1 MSGRRSDLLSVSCPP
16 IDVACWI
23 PRPGSSPCRQPK
35 HIFRGYEHREMDYP
49 LRPEKHEAD
58 HHRRKLNR
66 MSTLLAKNAEVLV
79 TMDSQR
85 REVKNAGLYAE
96 DGFIKHIGPN
106 GELPATADTVMDLS
120 GQIVLPGFV
129 NTHHHLN
136 QTLTRNLVAAQ
147 NNNLFP
153 WLQAQ
158 YRIWARTTEEAS
170 RASTLIGLAE
180 LALSG
185 CTTVFDHT
193 YVFKNGN
200 NLDCQIQAAKDLGV
214 RFHASRG
221 SMSLGQSQGGLPP
234 DDCVEDEAFI
244 LKDSDRVIRAYHDAS
259 PGSMTQIALAPCS
272 PFSVTISLL
281 RDSAA
286 LARQYKVKLHTHLCE
301 TRDEERYTLERYRL
315 RPVDWME
322 THGWLGD
329 DVWFAHAIHVD
340 DDEIKKF
347 AQTGCGAAH
356 CPCSNMRLGSGI
368 APIKKYLAAGVKVG
382 LGVDGSASND
392 ASNILL
398 EARQAMLLARL
409 QMGLLPPEGPRK
421 YMFLSQSH
429 SVRAD
434 EWMTAREA
442 LEIATLGGARVLGR
456 FDIGSLEPGKCAD
469 FFSLDLHTIGYAGA
483 LHDPVAATLFCAPQS
498 AKFTVINGKVIVRD
512 GEVVTMDLKPII
524 ETHNRCAFEMAN
536 ALEI

>member
-1 MSGRRSDLLSVSCPP
+1 
-16 IDVACWI
+16 
-23 PRPGSSPCRQPK
+23 
-35 HIFRGYEHREMDYP
+35 
-49 LRPEKHEAD
+49 
-58 HHRRKLNR
+58 

-79 TMDSQR
+79 TMDGQR
-85 REVKNAGLYAE
+85 RELKNAGIYVE
-96 DGFIKHIGPN
+96 EGFIKQIGLN
-106 GELPATADTVMDLS
+106 GELPATADVVLDLS

-136 QTLTRNLVAAQ
+136 QTLTRNLPAAQ

-153 WLQAQ
+153 WLHAQ

-200 NLDCQIQAAKDLGV
+200 NVDCQVQAAKDMGV

-234 DDCVEDEAFI
+234 DDCVEDEPFI
-244 LKDSDRVIRAYHDAS
+244 LRDSERVIKAYHDTS
-259 PGSMTQIALAPCS
+259 PGAMTQIALAPCS

-301 TRDEERYTLERYRL
+301 TRDEERYTLERHQL

-322 THGWLGD
+322 THGWLGE

-347 AQTGCGAAH
+347 AETGCGVAH

-421 YMFLSQSH
+421 HFLLSQSH
-429 SVRAD
+429 PVRAH

-442 LEIATLGGARVLGR
+442 LEVATLGGAQVLGR
-456 FDIGSLEPGKCAD
+456 SDIGSLEPGKCAD

-498 AKFTVINGKVIVRD
+498 AKFTVINGKVVVRD
-512 GEVVTMDLKPII
+512 GEVVTLEMKTVV

-536 ALEI
+536 ACGI

>member
-1 MSGRRSDLLSVSCPP
+1 MP
-16 IDVACWI
+16 
-23 PRPGSSPCRQPK
+23 
-35 HIFRGYEHREMDYP
+35 
-49 LRPEKHEAD
+49 
-58 HHRRKLNR
+58 
-66 MSTLLAKNAEVLV
+66 TLLAKNVEVLV
-79 TMDSQR
+79 TMDGQR
-85 REVKNAGLYAE
+85 RELKNAGIYVE
-96 DGFIKHIGPN
+96 DGFIKQVGPN
-106 GELPATADTVMDLS
+106 EELPVTADTVIDLS

-200 NLDCQIQAAKDLGV
+200 NLDCQIG
-214 RFHASRG
+214 REGSRCALPCQPRLDV
-221 SMSLGQSQGGLPP
+221 LGQSQGGLPP

-244 LKDSDRVIRAYHDAS
+244 LKDSDRVIKAYHDAS
-259 PGSMTQIALAPCS
+259 PGSMTQIVLAPCS
-272 PFSVTISLL
+272 PFSVTVSLL

-286 LARQYKVKLHTHLCE
+286 LARQSKVKLHTHLCE
-301 TRDEERYTLERYRL
+301 TRDEERYTLERYQL

-409 QMGLLPPEGPRK
+409 KMGLLPPEGPRK
-421 YMFLSQSH
+421 YFLLSQSH
-429 SVRAD
+429 PVRAN

-442 LEIATLGGARVLGR
+442 LELATLGGARVLGR
-456 FDIGSLEPGKCAD
+456 SDIGSLEPGKYAD

-512 GEVVTMDLKPII
+512 SEVVTMDMKSVI
-524 ETHNRCAFEMAN
+524 ETHNRCASEMAN